1 MKHTTQQLYGLSP
14 HELKQLT
21 YEEALLACLIGT
33 RLRLR
38 ELMKPNFMDRDEHLI
53 SSVNK
58 AAHWSESKLDELDN
72 ALSTPIELF
81 FIHIK
86 LAFKALFKGAQ

>member
-21 YEEALLACLIGT
+21 YEEALLACRTGT
-33 RLRLR
+33 RVRLR